1 MADKKISE
9 LIEALNLKDTDILV
23 IVQDNTTKKITVANA
38 KEKLKGEDGAQGP
51 QGVPGQPGEK
61 GDPGTAGKDG
71 ISITSVEM
79 GTVTEEDGY
88 TITSLIIHKSDDSQ
102 DTVTVKGKNGKDG
115 QQGPAGADG
124 EDGINGSK
132 IYSSTLSPN
141 NFTEGVDGD
150 WYLRTNTYTLYEKVN
165 GEWISRCNLKGA
177 DGTNGTDGADGIDG
191 QSVTCI
197 KVSSEEEAIA
207 QSTANPNNIYYW

>member
-38 KEKLKGEDGAQGP
+38 KEMLKGAD
-51 QGVPGQPGEK
+51 
-61 GDPGTAGKDG
+61 GKD
-71 ISITSVEM
+71 
-79 GTVTEEDGY
+79 
-88 TITSLIIHKSDDSQ
+88 
-102 DTVTVKGKNGKDG
+102 GKDG
-115 QQGPAGADG
+115 QQGPAGA
-124 EDGINGSK
+124 
-132 IYSSTLSPN
+132 
-141 NFTEGVDGD
+141 
-150 WYLRTNTYTLYEKVN
+150 
-165 GEWISRCNLKGA
+165 
-177 DGTNGTDGADGIDG
+177 DGADGIDG

>member
-38 KEKLKGEDGAQGP
+38 KEMLKGADGKDGQQGP
-51 QGVPGQPGEK
+51 QGPQGEK

-88 TITSLIIHKSDDSQ
+88 TITPLIIHKSDTSQ
-102 DTVTVKGKNGKDG
+102 DTVTVKSKNGKDGKDG
-115 QQGPAGADG
+115 QQGPAGA
-124 EDGINGSK
+124 
-132 IYSSTLSPN
+132 
-141 NFTEGVDGD
+141 
-150 WYLRTNTYTLYEKVN
+150 
-165 GEWISRCNLKGA
+165 
-177 DGTNGTDGADGIDG
+177 DGADGIDG